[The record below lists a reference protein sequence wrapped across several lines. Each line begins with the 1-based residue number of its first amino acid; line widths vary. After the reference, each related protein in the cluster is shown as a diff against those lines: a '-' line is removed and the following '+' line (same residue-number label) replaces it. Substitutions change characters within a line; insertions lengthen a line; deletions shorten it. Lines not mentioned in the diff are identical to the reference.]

1 MAIEF
6 FALTFDFLGK
16 FLLVIMALLVHRRVK
31 KEHKIDK
38 SVLKE
43 MKMEQSVGIIAL
55 IFLIMG
61 YTLEL
66 IIL

>member
-1 MAIEF
+1 MVVEF

-38 SVLKE
+38 KVLKE
-43 MKMEQSVGIIAL
+43 MKLEQSVGIIAL